1 MIIWVGR
8 NTAAGASGQTH
19 GKSAEHVEG
28 HARGRTTGIGRKSH
42 EPIGQ
47 ALGELMKGLA
57 FSASMAADLALV
69 EDQGQGIS
77 QKPNHGQDH
86 QGRSLVDGGVFE
98 VTIGGVGLK
107 DFSFDLP
114 TAADELMNEQMTL

>member
-1 MIIWVGR
+1 MLAGGQKGFGNCCARLIFWVGR
-8 NTAAGASGQTH
+8 NTAAGASGRTP
-19 GKSAEHVEG
+19 GKIAEHVEG
-28 HARGRTTGIGRKSH
+28 HARGRSTGIGRKSH

-57 FSASMAADLALV
+57 FSASMAADLARV

-86 QGRSLVDGGVFE
+86 QGRSLVDGGC
-98 VTIGGVGLK
+98 LR
-107 DFSFDLP
+107 
-114 TAADELMNEQMTL
+114 